1 MSSLMLF
8 MKPMKLG
15 HRTFSELTFGLVKTD
30 FRIVAERKRKM
41 GKNLRDDFMIVTPT
55 VKELEVEVKA
65 ETVKESLNNLK
76 GIYIKP
82 NQ

>member
-1 MSSLMLF
+1 
-8 MKPMKLG
+8 
-15 HRTFSELTFGLVKTD
+15 
-30 FRIVAERKRKM
+30 M
-41 GKNLRDDFMIVTPT
+41 GRNLKDDFMIVTPT